1 MRTAT
6 FSRPILPPLRYALF
20 LPWRGLYL
28 RAVDAAAGCFRTT
41 ADPRRACELPDA
53 TARATGMQLVWAT
66 GEPVELRQ
74 VNQ

>member
-1 MRTAT
+1 MQTAT
-6 FSRPILPPLRYALF
+6 FSRPILTPLSYALY

-28 RAVDAAAGCFRTT
+28 SAVDSAAGYFRTT
-41 ADPRRACELPDA
+41 PDPCRACELPEPS
-53 TARATGMQLVWAT
+53 ARATGMQLVRAT